1 MPWNPFKK
9 KNAEPEFD
17 PLRDLTLSDLK
28 PGYLLDYDL
37 KTWSVTAQ
45 NRYDIDG
52 DSVDEWQL
60 SSGSEVR
67 YLEREEDDTVSW
79 TLSRKV
85 PLADVDT
92 GLQAHLKENDDPPES
107 ISFEGTEYEGEST
120 AAGKFYKGGEGS
132 GQEFIVWD
140 YVDASGSLSLTLEQW
155 GEDEYEAS
163 VGESVEEYQ
172 FSNILPSA

>member
-9 KNAEPEFD
+9 KDAKPDLD
-17 PLRDLTLSDLK
+17 PLRDLTLSDMK

-45 NRYDIDG
+45 NRYDFEG

-67 YLEREEDDTVSW
+67 YLEREEDDTVTW

-85 PLADVDT
+85 PLADVDA
-92 GLQAHLKENDDPPES
+92 GLQAHMKENDDPPES
-107 ISFEGTEYEGEST
+107 IAFEGIEYEGEST
-120 AAGKFYKGGEGS
+120 AFGRFYKDGEGS
-132 GQEFIVWD
+132 GQDFVAWD
-140 YVDASGSLSLTLEQW
+140 YIDASGSLSLTLEQW
-155 GEDEYEAS
+155 GDEEYEAS

-172 FSNILPSA
+172 FSNILPSG